1 MNKPNTKLGD
11 EEARALALER
21 YDVLDTA
28 PERPFENI
36 VSLVEQTLR
45 VPMCAVSL
53 VDRHRQWF
61 KAQRGL
67 DVSETPRDISF
78 CTHAIKQPDA
88 FVVNDAIVHPTF
100 KDNPLVTDEPYIRSY
115 LGIPLRTPEGYQIG
129 SLCAID
135 TEVRAWPPHEIAIL
149 TNFAKI
155 VVDELELRQIASSD
169 GLTGALTR
177 RAWTEAAK
185 AEIKRATRY
194 GRSLCLA
201 ILDIDNFKSVND
213 TFGHPAGDIVIQEL
227 ASMGMNLMRSSDRFG
242 RLGGEEFA
250 LIIPEAELAE
260 AKLFAERL
268 RKEFAV
274 KELAIGERGPIRC
287 TISIGVA
294 EWSPSE
300 SLEGL
305 MARADKCL
313 YAAKRGG
320 RNRTVV
326 AGPYDT
332 AIGSE
337 S

>member
-1 MNKPNTKLGD
+1 MNRPDTKLGD

-21 YDVLDTA
+21 YDVLDTG

-45 VPMCAVSL
+45 VPICAVSL

-61 KAQRGL
+61 KARRGL

-78 CTHAIKQPDA
+78 CTHAIRQPDA
-88 FVVNDAIVHPTF
+88 FVVNDATVHPTF
-100 KDNPLVTDEPYIRSY
+100 RDNPLVTGEPHIRAY
-115 LGIPLRTPEGYQIG
+115 LGIPLKTPEGYQVG

-135 TEVRAWPPHEIAIL
+135 TQIRGWASHEIAIL

-169 GLTGALTR
+169 GLTGAMTR
-177 RAWTEAAK
+177 RAWTEVAE

-213 TFGHPAGDIVIQEL
+213 TYGHPAGDIVIQQL
-227 ASMGMNLMRSSDRFG
+227 AGMGMELMRRSDRFG

-250 LIIPEAELAE
+250 LVIPEAELAE

-268 RKEFAV
+268 RKEFAD
-274 KELAIGERGPIRC
+274 KELDIGEKGTIHC
-287 TISIGVA
+287 TISIGIA
-294 EWSPSE
+294 EWTPSE
-300 SLEGL
+300 NLEGL